1 MNPHSQRLQVAAH
14 KQVRQLL
21 LPKGKAK
28 SKAKNKAAA
37 KQKAKAK
44 AKAAPKKKTAAEAGG
59 QAKTAYAKAKADY
72 FQWPLGYNST
82 YARCELLALV
92 G

>member
-28 SKAKNKAAA
+28 SKAKSKPA
-37 KQKAKAK
+37 KTKAKAK
-44 AKAAPKKKTAAEAGG
+44 PKTKAAQKDGG
-59 QAKTAYAKAKADY
+59 RSQTAYGKAKNEY
-72 FQWPLGYNST
+72 FNWLLGYIQFHL
-82 YARCELLALV
+82 CAL
-92 G
+92 